1 MKLAGALG
9 ITGTP
14 GYVVGNKVV
23 MAQSA
28 WTTSRTRSTAR
39 WTAAN

>member
-1 MKLAGALG
+1 MASDEVSATLAEDMKLAGALG

-23 MAQSA
+23 IGAVGLG
-28 WTTSRTRSTAR
+28 T
-39 WTAAN
+39 